1 MLKKTL
7 LFFFIFSSFP
17 FFGQTSKI
25 SGKIVDELTGLAIP
39 FATIQI
45 MGSEK
50 GTTSSLDGEFYI
62 EAEKDQV
69 LLIRMV
75 GYISQELLVGDDMI
89 NFKILL
95 KNETLKEMVVVGYGS
110 QESEDVTGSI
120 VKVDAKQISQTA
132 VAGAAGAL

>member
-7 LFFFIFSSFP
+7 LFFFIFSSFT
-17 FFGQTSKI
+17 FLGQTSKI
-25 SGKIVDELTGLAIP
+25 SGKIVDELTGLGIP
-39 FATIQI
+39 FATVQI
-45 MGSEK
+45 KGSEK

-110 QESEDVTGSI
+110 RT
-120 VKVDAKQISQTA
+120 ISNYHHFF
-132 VAGAAGAL
+132 